1 MGQGRSVFH
10 LTLEVKASGLI
21 ADLAEPL
28 LVGERK
34 VAVVVPLAGVLSI
47 TTFRSFNIFSVF
59 FKVKHCIRK
68 PKVDSRG
75 I

>member
-1 MGQGRSVFH
+1 MGQRRSVFH

-59 FKVKHCIRK
+59 QITT
-68 PKVDSRG
+68 
-75 I
+75 